1 MTFREVQIKHV
12 MADNW
17 PIKFE
22 VGAKPG
28 KALKRKN
35 ESDKSKYEK
44 NRKREFKDTWQ
55 EGRIWLKFDGEKMTC
70 DLCTK
75 FGAGEL
81 RSSQTFIKGSTNF
94 RYSGIVDHENCAY
107 HRRAVVHYYA
117 EEEKREN
124 KQSIAQK
131 TVISL
136 NQAVRQSLMFKFRN
150 IHALIKNN
158 RPISDFTWINKLDEQ
173 KGLEHGTTYNN
184 RWAAT
189 AFLECIAE
197 TVRSEVT
204 ENVRGSKFFSLTMDG
219 STDCGTIEQETLFI
233 RCCSEGKIMLKFL
246 CIGEPRSTCA
256 QDLLTFVKK
265 KIQENDLGD
274 HIHKLVGF
282 GCDGASNMLGC
293 HNGLVTLLRQEYSE
307 ILGIHCLAHRLELA
321 YKDALK
327 GDRLYVQ
334 LSTLLLGLYYFYKN
348 SAKQR
353 KNLRECM
360 EVIKNIKTK
369 LLMKQFK

>member
-1 MTFREVQIKHV
+1 

-124 KQSIAQK
+124 KQSIA
-131 TVISL
+131 
-136 NQAVRQSLMFKFRN
+136 
-150 IHALIKNN
+150 
-158 RPISDFTWINKLDEQ
+158 
-173 KGLEHGTTYNN
+173 
-184 RWAAT
+184 
-189 AFLECIAE
+189 
-197 TVRSEVT
+197 
-204 ENVRGSKFFSLTMDG
+204 
-219 STDCGTIEQETLFI
+219 
-233 RCCSEGKIMLKFL
+233 
-246 CIGEPRSTCA
+246 
-256 QDLLTFVKK
+256 
-265 KIQENDLGD
+265 
-274 HIHKLVGF
+274 
-282 GCDGASNMLGC
+282 
-293 HNGLVTLLRQEYSE
+293 
-307 ILGIHCLAHRLELA
+307 
-321 YKDALK
+321 
-327 GDRLYVQ
+327 
-334 LSTLLLGLYYFYKN
+334 
-348 SAKQR
+348 
-353 KNLRECM
+353 
-360 EVIKNIKTK
+360 
-369 LLMKQFK
+369 